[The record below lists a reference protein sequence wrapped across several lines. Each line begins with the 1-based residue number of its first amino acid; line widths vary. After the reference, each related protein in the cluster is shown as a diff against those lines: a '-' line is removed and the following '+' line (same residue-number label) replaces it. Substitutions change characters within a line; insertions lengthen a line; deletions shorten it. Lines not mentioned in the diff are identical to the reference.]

1 MLNILPDDMFGVVL
15 INPGIPLQNL
25 RRRQPTFC
33 QDEDILLVFQGD
45 LGVGDKDRR
54 NQGMCSAALP
64 AAYPLDRECKEFGWE
79 FDLSLV
85 PAVENETSLLMAC
98 TFDGK
103 EVKGLKKSVIKII
116 RKRLVRKKEN
126 RYHNPC
132 LLQET

>member
-1 MLNILPDDMFGVVL
+1 
-15 INPGIPLQNL
+15 
-25 RRRQPTFC
+25 
-33 QDEDILLVFQGD
+33 
-45 LGVGDKDRR
+45 LGVGDKDGR

-64 AAYPLDRECKEFGWE
+64 ASYPLDRERKEFGWE

-132 LLQET
+132 LLQGT